1 MTDDILRIRDFNPTN
16 TNYSKLDTNAFGGK
30 KMWVNYEGRRKFVLQ
45 LPRMVA
51 PFGVSEFA
59 DAATGKT
66 KYYLNLSFNKKDDMK
81 GIIKM
86 FHDKLTQWDDK
97 LVEDASNN
105 TVAWFK
111 KPANKLTKNVLKK
124 NYTPLLVRFKDPNT
138 LEYTGEYPDK
148 VKLKIPFW
156 DGKFAVEVFDE
167 NQNPVDMSYIKPGSE
182 IIAVVKS
189 SNVWISADKF
199 GASLNA
205 GVLQVFPPERLSGY
219 SFLPD
224 LEEQASTES
233 PVQPSGEPSQ
243 PQSEPVGGGDSEGES
258 AAGESAAEVTGESV
272 GEVTGE
278 SAVVEEEQAE
288 AESVPEV
295 QPEEEDDVKIQS
307 EEDEVVP
314 EPPKEEP
321 KKVAAKRL
329 PPSRATGT
337 AKKGKSALDTFAK

>member
-16 TNYSKLDTNAFGGK
+16 TTYSKLDTNAFGGK

-59 DAATGKT
+59 DAATGKV

-86 FHDKLTQWDDK
+86 FHEKLNQWDDK
-97 LVEDASNN
+97 LVDDAAAN

-111 KPANKLTKNVLKK
+111 KPANKLTKNVIKK

-167 NQNPVDMSYIKPGSE
+167 NQNQVDMSYIKPGSE

-224 LEEQASTES
+224 LEEQASSEP
-233 PVQPSGEPSQ
+233 PVQPSE
-243 PQSEPVGGGDSEGES
+243 GGEGES
-258 AAGESAAEVTGESV
+258 AGEVVGSEGGEGESAGEVVGSEGGEGEGETVGEVEVAGESA
-272 GEVTGE
+272 GEV
-278 SAVVEEEQAE
+278 
-288 AESVPEV
+288 EV
-295 QPEEEDDVKIQS
+295 KADEEDDVKIQS
-307 EEDEVVP
+307 EEDEPVP

-321 KKVAAKRL
+321 KKVATKRL
-329 PPSRATGT
+329 PPSRTTG
-337 AKKGKSALDTFAK
+337 AKKGKSALDTFSK